1 MENRLP
7 RKLAAILYAD
17 VAGYS
22 RLTGEREDATH
33 RRLGEYLDLISTTT
47 DRHRGRIMHYAGDAV
62 LAMFEAVVDALSC
75 AVEIQSDLKIRNED
89 LRDERRLQFRIGV
102 NLGDVI
108 EDRGDIYGDGVN
120 IAARLENLAEPG
132 GICISESVH
141 TAVGRELVLGYESIG
156 KQQVKNI
163 DKPVHAY
170 RVVLDT
176 PEAGTRNGEPPLRAL
191 KVLVADDH
199 PLVREALK
207 NVLKALDDQVIIV
220 EAPDCST
227 ALSQAEEHQD
237 LDLILSDL
245 ELPGIGGFALL
256 TKLRTRHPAIPVVV
270 LSGHEDRDSVM
281 EGLERGAMGFI
292 PKSSPNEVMLS
303 ALRLVLS
310 GGKYLP
316 PQVLASISSS
326 STAGGTGR
334 GAGLREG
341 KVVRSAADLGL
352 TERQLQVLG
361 GRKNGQDP
369 RIRRSQSFER
379 DQPDTGG
386 HRGRAAG
393 SDGRPARRLRWRA
406 LSSYATPALP
416 ASSRLNKARTLA
428 GCTGLCSKG

>member
-1 MENRLP
+1 MEDSDRLP

-17 VAGYS
+17 VSGYA
-22 RLTGEREDATH
+22 RLTGEDEDATH
-33 RRLGEYLDLISTTT
+33 RRLSEYLDLISSTVE
-47 DRHRGRIMHYAGDAV
+47 HQRGRVMHYAGDAV

-75 AVEIQSDLKIRNED
+75 AVSIQHDLKIRNED
-89 LRDERRLQFRIGV
+89 LRDERRVQFRIGV

-120 IAARLENLAEPG
+120 VAARLETLAEPG

-141 TAVGRELVLGYESIG
+141 TAVGRKLVLRYESIG

-163 DKPVHAY
+163 DKPIPAY

-176 PEAGTRNGEPPLRAL
+176 PEAGARQGEPPLRAL
-191 KVLVADDH
+191 KVLIADDH

-245 ELPGIGGFALL
+245 ELPDIGGFALL
-256 TKLRTRHPAIPVVV
+256 TELRTRHPTIPVVV

-316 PQVLASISSS
+316 PQVLATTGSPS
-326 STAGGTGR
+326 AAAGTGR
-334 GAGLREG
+334 GAGFSEG

-352 TERQLQVLG
+352 TERQQQVLALLMHGKSNKLICRELGVAERTVKIHVSAVLKALNVTSRTQAVIAVERLGLKVDPPGDSG
-361 GRKNGQDP
+361 GAP
-369 RIRRSQSFER
+369 
-379 DQPDTGG
+379 
-386 HRGRAAG
+386 
-393 SDGRPARRLRWRA
+393 
-406 LSSYATPALP
+406 
-416 ASSRLNKARTLA
+416 
-428 GCTGLCSKG
+428 